1 MAYTIVKSN
10 GSVLTTIA
18 DGTINTTSTS
28 LALPGRN
35 YAGYGSYLDTNFV
48 HALENFANSIPPVNP
63 LQGQLWYN
71 TNDNILCVC
80 PADGTTTAS
89 SWITLAQSGSGGTTT
104 FGTVNVTG
112 TLTAG
117 NLSTSGNVTGANGIF
132 TNISVSANANITT
145 GNITTGNIST
155 LNTAIISTGA
165 NATTGVITGT
175 WTLNGGGTANSVAGT
190 SLLIQNG
197 NLQIGYTGGT
207 LGIRTDNYYYAN
219 GTVVSFAGTYNNG
232 NVYDYLTGSNSITR
246 FSGTL
251 GNASAP
257 ISSITTANITTGA
270 SGTAGQFTGNWTL
283 TSGSRLNATYAD
295 LAERFEADAYYD
307 AGTVVELGGEKEI
320 TSVKYE
326 LSEDIFGVIS
336 DTAAYLM
343 NSGAGD
349 NTTHPPVAMTGR
361 VQVKVTGIVKKGD
374 RLVSAGNGI
383 ARAAQVGE
391 ATAFN
396 VIGRALEN
404 KTTNTIGTV
413 LAIVTVSK

>member
-10 GSVLTTIA
+10 GTVLTTIA
-18 DGTINTTSTS
+18 DGTINTNSTS

-48 HALENFANSIPPVNP
+48 HALENFANASPPTNP

-71 TNDNILCVC
+71 TNANTLCVC

-117 NLSTSGNVTGANGIF
+117 NLSTSGNVTGLNGIF
-132 TNISVSANANITT
+132 TNISASGNANIAT
-145 GNITTGNIST
+145 GNITTANIGT
-155 LNTAIISTGA
+155 TNTQFISTGA
-165 NATTGVITGT
+165 NATGGTIQGT
-175 WTLNGGGTANSVAGT
+175 WTLNGGGTANTVAGT
-190 SLLIQNG
+190 SLLVQNG
-197 NLQIGYTGGT
+197 NVQIGYTGGA

-219 GTVVSFAGTYNNG
+219 GTPVSFAGTYNNG
-232 NVYDYLTGSNSITR
+232 NVFDYLTGGNSVSR
-246 FSGTL
+246 FAGTI
-251 GNASAP
+251 AP
-257 ISSITTANITTGA
+257 SSVTTANITT
-270 SGTAGQFTGNWTL
+270 SGNTVAGQITGNWTL
-283 TSGSRLNATYAD
+283 TSGSRLLATYAD

-307 AGTVVELGGEKEI
+307 AGTVVELGGDKEI
-320 TSVKYE
+320 TSVRYE
-326 LSEDIFGVIS
+326 LSDDIFGVIS
-336 DTAAYLM
+336 DSAAYLM
-343 NSGAGD
+343 NSGAGND
-349 NTTHPPVAMTGR
+349 TTHPPVAMTGR
-361 VQVKVTGIVKKGD
+361 VPVKVTGIVKKGD

-383 ARAAQVGE
+383 ARAAKAGE

-404 KTTNTIGTV
+404 KTTTTIGTV

>member
-1 MAYTIVKSN
+1 MAYTIVKTN
-10 GSVLTTIA
+10 GQVLTTIA
-18 DGTINTTSTS
+18 DGTINTNSTS

-35 YAGYGSYLDTNFV
+35 YAGYGQYLDTNFV
-48 HALENFANSIPPVNP
+48 HVLESFANTSPPANP
-63 LQGQLWYN
+63 LQGQLWFN
-71 TNDNILCVC
+71 TNANTLCVC

-104 FGTVNVTG
+104 FGTVTVTG
-112 TLTAG
+112 NLTA
-117 NLSTSGNVTGANGIF
+117 NNITA
-132 TNISVSANANITT
+132 TNNSNADVITTRMLTVNANANIT
-145 GNITTGNIST
+145 NAFITTANVTT
-155 LNTAIISTGA
+155 LNTQSISTGSQS
-165 NATTGVITGT
+165 TTGVQTGV
-175 WTLNGGGTANSVAGT
+175 WTQNGAGTANGVAGT
-190 SLLIQNG
+190 SMWVTGG
-197 NLQIGYTGGT
+197 NLVVTGGSNI
-207 LGIRTDNYYYAN
+207 GIRTDYYYYAN
-219 GTVVSFAGTYNNG
+219 GNPISFAGTYNNG
-232 NVYDYLTGSNSITR
+232 NVSDYLTGANSVTR
-246 FSGTL
+246 FTGSIAP
-251 GNASAP
+251 ASVL
-257 ISSITTANITTGA
+257 TANITTGA
-270 SGTAGQFTGNWTL
+270 NSTAGQLTGNWTL
-283 TSGSRLNATYAD
+283 TTGSRLQATYAD

-320 TSVKYE
+320 TSVRYE

-361 VQVKVTGIVKKGD
+361 VQVKASGIIKKGD

-383 ARAAQVGE
+383 ARAAQHGE

-404 KTTNTIGTV
+404 KTTTNIGTV

>member
-18 DGTINTTSTS
+18 DGTINTNSTS

-48 HALENFANSIPPVNP
+48 HALENFANASPPTNP

-71 TNDNILCVC
+71 TNANTLCIC

-117 NLSTSGNVTGANGIF
+117 NLSTGGTVTGANAVV

-145 GNITTGNIST
+145 GNLTTANIGT
-155 LNTAIISTGA
+155 TNTQLISTGA
-165 NATTGVITGT
+165 NATNGILQGT
-175 WTLNGGGTANSVAGT
+175 WTLNGGGIAGSVAGL
-190 SLLIQNG
+190 SLLVQNG
-197 NLQIGYTGGT
+197 NLQIGTEGST
-207 LGIRTDNYYYAN
+207 LGIRTDNYRYAN
-219 GTVVSFAGTYNNG
+219 GTTVSFAGTYNNS
-232 NVYDYLTGSNSITR
+232 NVSDYLS
-246 FSGTL
+246 
-251 GNASAP
+251 NASVAGGRFAG
-257 ISSITTANITTGA
+257 SIYPASVTTANITTGA

-320 TSVKYE
+320 TSVRYE

-383 ARAAQVGE
+383 ARAAQAGE

-404 KTTNTIGTV
+404 KTTNSIGTV

>member
-10 GSVLTTIA
+10 GTVLTTIA
-18 DGTINTTSTS
+18 DGTINTSSTS

-48 HALENFANSIPPVNP
+48 HALENFASTTPPSNP

-71 TNDNILCVC
+71 TNANTLCVC
-80 PADGTTTAS
+80 PADGTSNIS

-104 FGTVNVTG
+104 FGTVTVTG

-117 NLSTSGNVTGANGIF
+117 NIATGGTLSVGGNSTF
-132 TNISVSANANITT
+132 TNISISGNANIAV
-145 GNITTGNIST
+145 GNITAANIGT
-155 LNTAIISTGA
+155 LTTQLITTGA
-165 NATTGVITGT
+165 VAT
-175 WTLNGGGTANSVAGT
+175 AGT
-190 SLLIQNG
+190 LTGDWTVNNSIQIYIASGNAPAKMNTNG
-197 NLQIGYTGGT
+197 VYANAYF
-207 LGIRTDNYYYAN
+207 YAN
-219 GTVVSFAGTYNNG
+219 GSPFNPSGTYNNS
-232 NVYDYLTGSNSITR
+232 NVSEYLS
-246 FSGTL
+246 
-251 GNASAP
+251 NASVSGGRFAGTIFP
-257 ISSITTANITTGA
+257 SSVTTTTLTTGA
-270 SGTAGQFTGNWTL
+270 NTTAGQITGNWAL
-283 TSGSRLNATYAD
+283 TTGSRLNATYAD

-320 TSVKYE
+320 TSVRYE

-343 NSGAGD
+343 NSAAGD

-404 KTTNTIGTV
+404 KTTTNIGTV